1 MGCGPIQSMVIKLI
15 KYMKRLSVLHFVD
28 VYVCALF
35 QIH

>member
-1 MGCGPIQSMVIKLI
+1 MVIKLI

-35 QIH
+35 QTHYGSLK